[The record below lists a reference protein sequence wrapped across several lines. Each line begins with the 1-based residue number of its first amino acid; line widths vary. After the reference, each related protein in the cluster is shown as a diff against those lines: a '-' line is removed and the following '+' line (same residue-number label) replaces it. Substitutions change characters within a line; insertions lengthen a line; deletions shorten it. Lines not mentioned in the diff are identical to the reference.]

1 MRSEGVKTMDKKTEL
16 IELLYTISVVAERLA
31 NNMTIMEEKKA

>member
-1 MRSEGVKTMDKKTEL
+1 MDRKTEL

-31 NNMTIMEEKKA
+31 KNMSKMEEKKA